1 MGSTRDE
8 RRDDDWDD
16 GRDESPNERAD
27 RNWDDLMQ
35 ELRVMQTGAQILSG
49 FLLAVAFQPRFP
61 DLDDVQVGLYVL
73 LVALA
78 AASSLL
84 ALTPV
89 ALHRTH
95 FAQGRK
101 PELVRLASRIVTADL
116 VTIGLLSI
124 GVTTLIVDVAIGR
137 GAALV
142 ATALGVVAVV
152 LLWLVFPRLA
162 GRDRGHPRRK

>member
-1 MGSTRDE
+1 
-8 RRDDDWDD
+8 
-16 GRDESPNERAD
+16 
-27 RNWDDLMQ
+27 
-35 ELRVMQTGAQILSG
+35 MQTGAQILSG

-61 DLDDVQVGLYVL
+61 DLDDVQVGLYVF

-101 PELVRLASRIVTADL
+101 PELVRLAGRIVTADL
-116 VTIGLLSI
+116 VAIGLLSI

-137 GAALV
+137 TAALV

-152 LLWLVFPRLA
+152 LLWLVFPRLI
-162 GRDRGHPRRK
+162 GRGRTGPPPR